1 MVDSNDTA
9 IEINNTPMINSANLS
24 KVVTNPHIITSLLS
38 RLHAGESGK
47 HRSLGAG
54 LHPGASGMRGGNDGI
69 DISLDV
75 VQGWL
80 DSGELKLR
88 PEPRNPTEAK
98 LYGSPDQFLEDN
110 GLTRPEE
117 K

>member
-1 MVDSNDTA
+1 MIDDNNTA
-9 IEINNTPMINSANLS
+9 IRINNTPMINSAELS
-24 KVVTNPHIITSLLS
+24 KVVTTPYMISNLVR

-54 LHPGASGMRGGNDGI
+54 LHPGFGGMRGGNDGI
-69 DISLDV
+69 DISRDV
-75 VQGWL
+75 IQGWL

-88 PEPRNPTEAK
+88 PEPSNKTEQR
-98 LYGSPDQFLEDN
+98 LYGSPDKFLQDN